1 MTVYYHDH
9 VGAVM
14 TKVNGYGISFDRD
27 LGFAIFE
34 DEAGKTHKIKT
45 FDIEL
50 ITNE

>member
-1 MTVYYHDH
+1 MTVYYHDYI
-9 VGAVM
+9 GAVM
-14 TKVNGYGISFDRD
+14 AKVNEHGISFDRD

-34 DEAGKTHKIKT
+34 DEAGKTHKVKV